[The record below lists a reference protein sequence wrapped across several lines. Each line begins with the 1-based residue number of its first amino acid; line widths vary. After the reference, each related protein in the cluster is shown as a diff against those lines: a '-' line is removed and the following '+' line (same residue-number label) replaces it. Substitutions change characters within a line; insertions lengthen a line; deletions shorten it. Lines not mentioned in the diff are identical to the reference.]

1 MAEVKEKKEK
11 EVEEV
16 KAAKPAKA
24 EKKGLS
30 QDDILNAIENMTILE
45 VADLVKALEEKFGV
59 SAAAM
64 VAAPAAGAAA
74 AAPAAAEEKSEYKV
88 TLKDGGEDKIKT
100 IKALRQVTT
109 LTLIDAK
116 KAVEGA
122 PTVIAEAAS
131 KDDAKKM
138 KETLE
143 AAGAKVEL
151 A

>member
-1 MAEVKEKKEK
+1 MATK
-11 EVEEV
+11 
-16 KAAKPAKA
+16 
-24 EKKGLS
+24 S
-30 QDDILNAIENMTILE
+30 HDQIIEQISNMTVIE

-64 VAAPAAGAAA
+64 SMSAAPAAGASA

-122 PTVIAEAAS
+122 PTVLAEAAS
-131 KDDAKKM
+131 KEDAKKM
-138 KETLE
+138 KETIE

-151 A
+151 S

>member
-1 MAEVKEKKEK
+1 MATK
-11 EVEEV
+11 
-16 KAAKPAKA
+16 
-24 EKKGLS
+24 S
-30 QDDILNAIENMTILE
+30 HDQIIEQISNMTVIE

-64 VAAPAAGAAA
+64 AVSAAPAAGASAS
-74 AAPAAAEEKSEYKV
+74 APAAAEEKSEYKV

-122 PTVIAEAAS
+122 PTVLAEAAS
-131 KDDAKKM
+131 KEDAKKM
-138 KETLE
+138 KETIE

-151 A
+151 S